1 MTLISLASQK
11 GSPGTSMAA
20 LTLAAALRPG
30 EGRRK
35 LLLEADPSGGVLA
48 IRYRLSTDPGLVTL
62 AAAARAGLDAD
73 ELWRHTRDLPGGLA
87 AVVCPDGSDQVHSAL
102 AAAGA
107 AIGRHL
113 AERRDVDVIADLGR
127 LVPGSPVLELA
138 AESTALLMVARPTAD
153 QLQPAARRLAALR
166 PEIRNLGWLLIG
178 EKPHG
183 PAEVEDTFGF
193 PVVGVLADDRRS
205 VEAIA
210 GGAIT
215 RRVRR
220 HPYVRSAVTVA
231 DTLRSWLSP
240 LADATPDAGPDTW
253 PDAGS
258 APPGDADRAAAPEPI
273 DLTFGGD
280 VDVELDRG
288 GAPFGDV
295 ARPDG
300 PPEPVADGPPPAP
313 SSAAPLSPGFPPPPQ
328 PASAA
333 SGQPPPAAA
342 PPVAPTSPGGPT
354 GNGGR
359 PTTAPSTR
367 VDTSGS
373 TTPTGQGVPAVRAT
387 GAAPA
392 GHDVALDQSADHPD
406 GTVNGGPAPATPP
419 VAPPDVVPSTAP
431 SPFVHEDAELDG
443 SER

>member
-1 MTLISLASQK
+1 MTLVSLASQK

-20 LTLAAALRPG
+20 LALAAALRPG

-48 IRYRLSTDPGLVTL
+48 IRYRLAPDPGLVTL
-62 AAAARAGLDAD
+62 AAAARAGLDTD
-73 ELWRHTRDLPGGLA
+73 ELWRHARDLPGGLPA
-87 AVVCPDGSDQVHSAL
+87 IVCPDGPDHVHSAL

-113 AERRDVDVIADLGR
+113 AERRDVDVVADLGR
-127 LVPGSPVLELA
+127 LVPGSPVLDLA
-138 AESTALLMVARPTAD
+138 VESTALLMVARPTAD

-178 EKPHG
+178 ERPHG

-210 GGAIT
+210 AGAIT

-231 DTLRSWLSP
+231 GTLRSWLSP
-240 LADATPDAGPDTW
+240 LTDAPEVESPPADTDL
-253 PDAGS
+253 GS
-258 APPGDADRAAAPEPI
+258 APDPI
-273 DLTFGGD
+273 DLAVAD
-280 VDVELDRG
+280 DAADHVDHRVRPVG
-288 GAPFGDV
+288 GAARLDV
-295 ARPDG
+295 VPPPPVSSRPT
-300 PPEPVADGPPPAP
+300 PPSPGSSRPGSPSPASATRRSAGFRPPPA
-313 SSAAPLSPGFPPPPQ
+313 
-328 PASAA
+328 
-333 SGQPPPAAA
+333 SG
-342 PPVAPTSPGGPT
+342 
-354 GNGGR
+354 
-359 PTTAPSTR
+359 
-367 VDTSGS
+367 
-373 TTPTGQGVPAVRAT
+373 

-392 GHDVALDQSADHPD
+392 PPSAVAPSSGPAAPGDPSGNGAPEADQPIGPPNGHRPAATD
-406 GTVNGGPAPATPP
+406 GGPVPP
-419 VAPPDVVPSTAP
+419 APPTVPAGQLRSAAP

-443 SER
+443 NEP